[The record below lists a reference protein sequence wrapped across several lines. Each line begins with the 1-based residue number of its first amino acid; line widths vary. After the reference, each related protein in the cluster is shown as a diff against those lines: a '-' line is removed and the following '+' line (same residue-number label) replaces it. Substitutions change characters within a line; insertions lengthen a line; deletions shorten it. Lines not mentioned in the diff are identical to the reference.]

1 MTKSVF
7 RKSFRRRG
15 KYPYGDRG
23 MQGNSPMSNQA
34 RVSNGLLWVFI
45 ALYVLM
51 GAARLLHNPHLQRL
65 MPFISVAI
73 LMGFAI
79 VHGIRR
85 YGWRHF
91 VVFFIVAFVISWSYE
106 TLSILTGFPFGH
118 YVYTDNLGPKL
129 WLVPLLIMPAYFSMG
144 YIAWTLAHVLLD
156 RYDDRLAGAEVIL
169 VPALASFVM
178 VMWDLCIDPASSTI
192 SGSWIWRDGGSYFG
206 VPLVNFLGWYLCV
219 FTIYLMFALYL
230 QRSAE
235 WTRATNL
242 GDRSTWTL
250 PALMYA
256 AVMLPRL
263 LEPAVSDSVQ
273 VTSNDGHVWWT
284 GDIHAASAL
293 VALFTMLFVTVLALV
308 RVSRNPALH

>member
-1 MTKSVF
+1 MITATVTSVVVVG
-7 RKSFRRRG
+7 RLECKATA
-15 KYPYGDRG
+15 
-23 MQGNSPMSNQA
+23 MSNQA

-45 ALYVLM
+45 VLYVLM
-51 GAARLLHNPHLQRL
+51 GASRLLHNAHLQRL

-156 RYDDRLAGAEVIL
+156 RYDDRLAGAEVVL

-192 SGSWIWRDGGSYFG
+192 SGSWIWSDGGGYFG

-235 WTRATNL
+235 WTIATNL
-242 GDRSTWTL
+242 RDRSTWTL

-273 VTSNDGHVWWT
+273 VTSNDGHV
-284 GDIHAASAL
+284 
-293 VALFTMLFVTVLALV
+293 
-308 RVSRNPALH
+308 

>member
-1 MTKSVF
+1 
-7 RKSFRRRG
+7 
-15 KYPYGDRG
+15 
-23 MQGNSPMSNQA
+23 MSNQA

-85 YGWRHF
+85 YGWRNF

-118 YVYTDNLGPKL
+118 YIYTDNLGPKL

-156 RYDDRLAGAEVIL
+156 RYDDRLTGAEVVL

-235 WTRATNL
+235 WMRATNL

-273 VTSNDGHVWWT
+273 VTSHDGHV
-284 GDIHAASAL
+284 
-293 VALFTMLFVTVLALV
+293 
-308 RVSRNPALH
+308 

>member
-1 MTKSVF
+1 
-7 RKSFRRRG
+7 
-15 KYPYGDRG
+15 
-23 MQGNSPMSNQA
+23 
-34 RVSNGLLWVFI
+34 
-45 ALYVLM
+45 
-51 GAARLLHNPHLQRL
+51 
-65 MPFISVAI
+65 
-73 LMGFAI
+73 
-79 VHGIRR
+79 
-85 YGWRHF
+85 
-91 VVFFIVAFVISWSYE
+91 
-106 TLSILTGFPFGH
+106 
-118 YVYTDNLGPKL
+118 
-129 WLVPLLIMPAYFSMG
+129 VPLLIMPAYFSMG

-156 RYDDRLAGAEVIL
+156 RYDDRLAGAEVVL

-192 SGSWIWRDGGSYFG
+192 SGSWIWRDGGGYFG

-242 GDRSTWTL
+242 RDRSTWTL

>member
-1 MTKSVF
+1 LIEFPWNRELRPLADRFNRAATQEDGCIGLARSPFEHRRVGADFHCSRPRHQGASSLSSSV
-7 RKSFRRRG
+7 G
-15 KYPYGDRG
+15 
-23 MQGNSPMSNQA
+23 
-34 RVSNGLLWVFI
+34 V
-45 ALYVLM
+45 
-51 GAARLLHNPHLQRL
+51 
-65 MPFISVAI
+65 
-73 LMGFAI
+73 
-79 VHGIRR
+79 
-85 YGWRHF
+85 
-91 VVFFIVAFVISWSYE
+91 SWSERTTE
-106 TLSILTGFPFGH
+106 TTVRLPD
-118 YVYTDNLGPKL
+118 YVPSTE
-129 WLVPLLIMPAYFSMG
+129 AS
-144 YIAWTLAHVLLD
+144 THVLLD
-156 RYDDRLAGAEVIL
+156 RYDDRLAGAEVVL

-192 SGSWIWRDGGSYFG
+192 SGSWIWRDGGGYFG

>member
-1 MTKSVF
+1 
-7 RKSFRRRG
+7 
-15 KYPYGDRG
+15 
-23 MQGNSPMSNQA
+23 MQGSSHDQSSA
-34 RVSNGLLWVFI
+34 SIECIALGFI

-51 GAARLLHNPHLQRL
+51 GAARLLHNADLQRL
-65 MPFISVAI
+65 TPFISVAI

-79 VHGIRR
+79 VHGMPR
-85 YGWRHF
+85 YGGMHF
-91 VVFFIVAFVISWSYE
+91 GVFFILTVVVSWSYE
-106 TLSILTGFPFGH
+106 TSSILTGFPFGH
-118 YVYTDNLGPKL
+118 YVYTDKLGPKL

-156 RYDDRLAGAEVIL
+156 RFDDRLAGGEMVL

-192 SGSWIWRDGGSYFG
+192 SGAWIWRDGGGYFG
-206 VPLVNFLGWYLCV
+206 VPFVNFLGWYLCV
-219 FTIYLMFALYL
+219 VTIYLVFALYL
-230 QRSAE
+230 RRSAE

-263 LEPAVSDSVQ
+263 IEPIAGDSVQ

-284 GDIHAASAL
+284 GDIHTASAL

-308 RVSRNPALH
+308 RVSRSPALH

>member
-1 MTKSVF
+1 
-7 RKSFRRRG
+7 
-15 KYPYGDRG
+15 
-23 MQGNSPMSNQA
+23 MSNQA

-91 VVFFIVAFVISWSYE
+91 VFFFIVAFVISWSYE

-118 YVYTDNLGPKL
+118 YIYTDNLGPKL

-156 RYDDRLAGAEVIL
+156 RYDDRLTGAEVVL
-169 VPALASFVM
+169 VPALAFV
-178 VMWDLCIDPASSTI
+178 I
-192 SGSWIWRDGGSYFG
+192 SWSYETLSILTGFPFGHYIYTDNLGPKLWLVPLLIMPVPRACELRDGDVGS
-206 VPLVNFLGWYLCV
+206 
-219 FTIYLMFALYL
+219 LY
-230 QRSAE
+230 RSGQ
-235 WTRATNL
+235 L
-242 GDRSTWTL
+242 DDI
-250 PALMYA
+250 
-256 AVMLPRL
+256 RL
-263 LEPAVSDSVQ
+263 LD
-273 VTSNDGHVWWT
+273 
-284 GDIHAASAL
+284 
-293 VALFTMLFVTVLALV
+293 LA
-308 RVSRNPALH
+308 